1 MLPSIV
7 RPEGVAPVAAQI
19 DDAAAARWV
28 ATVAPWESG
37 ARLDIRDNT
46 ARSPLVST
54 TAEMSVAFDGSLYNR
69 ADLARQL
76 DATVD
81 VGDAALVGL
90 AYERW
95 GLDVAKHLKGVF
107 AACIA
112 DATQR
117 RLVIARDRLGTYPV
131 FYAEANGRFLVSTS
145 VHALREEPGVSRAF
159 NLEVIADHISHRW
172 TDQSET
178 FFAAIR
184 RLPPGHILVASG
196 PGRSS
201 ISRYWDPVPDRGP
214 IEWVQAEH
222 VQEEFEKRFAHA
234 VERALDG
241 GPAAIFLSGGLD
253 SISVA
258 AIAVDIL
265 GGIGSRG
272 LYALSLG
279 FPGDDSEEFEQRA
292 VAKSLGLEQEF
303 VPFYDAVPGRM
314 LEATLAHMREQPAP
328 LLNPWT
334 PAYTN
339 LAKRARRAGARV
351 ILSGNGG
358 DEWLGVSPFLSA
370 DLMRDLD
377 VRALVRFFANYRRS
391 CHIPTIRVLRTIFW
405 QFGLRPLGSSVLERL
420 APHAWTA
427 SRARRSVRALQPWLA
442 PDPTLRANIV
452 ARVERSIP
460 PANPPRSFYFRDIR
474 QMMEHPL
481 VAMELEEMFEMGR
494 RLGLRYANPYW
505 DGDVVDILYRTPPH
519 VLLAGGRSKGVVRAT
534 MARRFPGLGLDRQR
548 KRGAT
553 TFFASV
559 VASQVPDLWRSN
571 QDLPALAGLGI
582 VDPRGVRQMAVR
594 AFETRDLHDLVRVW
608 YLMNTEAWVAA
619 HA

>member
-1 MLPSIV
+1 
-7 RPEGVAPVAAQI
+7 
-19 DDAAAARWV
+19 
-28 ATVAPWESG
+28 
-37 ARLDIRDNT
+37 
-46 ARSPLVST
+46 LVST
-54 TAEMSVAFDGSLYNR
+54 TARTTVAFDGALYNR

-76 DATVD
+76 EADDDA
-81 VGDAALVGL
+81 GDADLVRL

-95 GLDVAKHLKGVF
+95 GLEVAKHLKGIF
-107 AACIA
+107 AVCVA
-112 DATQR
+112 DAAHG
-117 RLVIARDRLGTYPV
+117 RLVIARDPLGTYPV
-131 FYAEANGRFLVSTS
+131 FYAEAMGRFAVSTS

-159 NLEVIADHISHRW
+159 NREVIADHISHRW
-172 TDQSET
+172 TDPHET

-184 RLPPGHILVASG
+184 RLPPGHMLVSSG
-196 PGRSS
+196 AGNSV
-201 ISRYWDPVPDRGP
+201 SRYWDPVPDRGP
-214 IEWVQAEH
+214 IEWVAAEH

-234 VERALDG
+234 VERGLDG

-258 AIAVDIL
+258 AMAVDRL
-265 GGIGSRG
+265 GGIGSSG

-279 FPGDDSEEFEQRA
+279 FPGTDSEEFEQRA
-292 VAKSLGLEQEF
+292 VAKSLGLEHEF

-314 LEATLAHMREQPAP
+314 LAATLAHMREQPAP

-334 PAYTN
+334 PAYIN
-339 LAKRARRAGARV
+339 LAKRARRWGARV

-370 DLMRDLD
+370 DLMRKLDL
-377 VRALVRFFANYRRS
+377 LTLGRFFASYRRS
-391 CHIPTIRVLRTIFW
+391 CHIPTARVMRTIFL
-405 QFGLRPLGSSVLERL
+405 QFGLRPVGSSLLERA

-427 SRARRSVRALQPWLA
+427 SRARRSARALKPWLA
-442 PDPTLRANIV
+442 PDPSLRASIV

-481 VAMELEEMFEMGR
+481 VAMEQEEMFEMGR
-494 RLGLRYANPYW
+494 RLGFRYANPYW
-505 DGDVVDILYRTPPH
+505 DGDVVDILYRTPPE
-519 VLLAGGRSKGVVRAT
+519 VLLAGGRTKGVVRAT
-534 MARRFPGLGLDRQR
+534 MAKRFPGLGLDQQR

-553 TFFASV
+553 TFFTSI
-559 VASQVPDLWRSN
+559 VASQVPDLWRHN
-571 QDLPALAGLGI
+571 HDLAALAGLGI
-582 VDPRGVRQMAVR
+582 VDPHGARRMADR
-594 AFETRDLHDLVRVW
+594 AIEKRDIHDLVRAW